1 MTVLTQ
7 YQRLES
13 PGLWRADSD
22 AQRLN
27 VIVSLGDATL
37 TFSDSSDR
45 ALAHW
50 SLPAIHRLNP
60 GQRPALF
67 APSPEATDTLE
78 LDDDTLI
85 EALERLHAIIEK
97 RRPHVGRLR
106 QVLTLGILAMLVL
119 GGALWLPNAL
129 ISYTV
134 NVVPEATR
142 AAIGQRLTT
151 RIYRISGRSCTE
163 EFGSR
168 ALQTLG
174 ENLLGNTKTRLII
187 LAQASR
193 PALHLPGHIILV
205 NHAVV
210 DAYDTPYV
218 ISGFI
223 LAEDA
228 RARQTDPMLA
238 LLRHA
243 GIVSAIKLLTTG
255 DLSDAVLDRYSEALL
270 TSGIIPLPDAVLLE
284 RFAVARIPASPYAF
298 ALDPTGETSLPLI
311 EADPVQPSD
320 AANLM
325 SDSDWISLQG
335 ICTD

>member
-1 MTVLTQ
+1 MTALTQ

-13 PGLWRADSD
+13 PGLWRANSD

-27 VIVSLGDATL
+27 VIVSLGKATL
-37 TFSDSSDR
+37 TISNSSER

-60 GQRPALF
+60 DQRPALF

-78 LDDDTLI
+78 LDDETLI
-85 EALERLHAIIEK
+85 EALEKLHAIIEK

-106 QVLTLGILAMLVL
+106 QVLTLGILAGLAL

-142 AAIGQRLTT
+142 AAIGQRLTA
-151 RIYRISGRSCTE
+151 RIHRIAGRSCSET
-163 EFGSR
+163 FGSR

-174 ENLLGNTKTRLII
+174 ENLLENDETRLAI
-187 LAQASR
+187 LAQSSR
-193 PALHLPGHIILV
+193 PALHLPGRIILV
-205 NHAVV
+205 NHAIV

-218 ISGFI
+218 IAGFI

-228 RARQTDPMLA
+228 RAQQTDPMLT

-243 GIVSAIKLLTTG
+243 GVSSAVKLLTTG
-255 DLSDAVLDRYSEALL
+255 NLSDAVLDRYSEALM
-270 TSGIIPLPDAVLLE
+270 TRDTAPLPDTILLE
-284 RFAVARIPASPYAF
+284 RFATARIPASPYAF
-298 ALDPTGETSLPLI
+298 ALDPTGETTLPLI
-311 EADPVQPSD
+311 EGDPVQISD
-320 AANLM
+320 AVALM